1 MRYPCDKCMA
11 DRSENIAPAFLSH
24 LRIVLI
30 EPKTPGNIGATARAM
45 RTMGLSRLVLVN
57 PVEFRTVP
65 ETRWMAHGAEDLI
78 DNAVVV
84 PSVDEALADM
94 TYVVG
99 TTNRARGV
107 WLNPIY
113 NIDQAAATIA
123 GHVQKHTVAVLFGRE
138 DRGLLNHELQ
148 RCNLIVRI
156 PAAMTYPSLNLS
168 QAVMVIAYEIFQA
181 CMAPPEPVQL
191 RLSKNEDIER
201 ICRRIMDTMLR
212 IGFAPCP
219 DEDTF
224 LRSVRR
230 VLRRSLQL
238 EHRDVATLHK
248 LCAEI
253 DAYVG
258 RRGGQGNSESTDQR
272 NNETTIQ

>member
-1 MRYPCDKCMA
+1 MA
-11 DRSENIAPAFLSH
+11 DRSENIAPAFLSN

-30 EPKTPGNIGATARAM
+30 EPKVPGNIGATARAM

-57 PVEFRTVP
+57 PVDFRAVP

-78 DNAVVV
+78 ENAIVVS
-84 PSVDEALADM
+84 SVDEALADI
-94 TYVVG
+94 TFAVG
-99 TTNRARGV
+99 TTNRSRGI

-113 NIDQAAATIA
+113 NIDIAAVNIA
-123 GHVQKHTVAVLFGRE
+123 SMVQKLSVAVLFGRE

-181 CMAPPEPVQL
+181 CMDPPEPVRL
-191 RLSKNEDIER
+191 RLSKNQDIER
-201 ICRRIMDTMLR
+201 ICNRIMDTMLR
-212 IGFAPCP
+212 VGFAPTP

-224 LRSVRR
+224 LRSIRR

-248 LCAEI
+248 LCAEV
-253 DAYVG
+253 DAYVE
-258 RRGGQGNSESTDQR
+258 RRGGRG
-272 NNETTIQ
+272 